1 MALMNTRFP
10 QKRTIKITLD
20 VECYDDHPMNLDNI
34 DWKKVLELEG
44 NESVSYRVKDL
55 DDIY

>member
-1 MALMNTRFP
+1 MALMTTRFP

-20 VECYDDHPMNLDNI
+20 VECYDDYPTNLDHI
-34 DWKKVLELEG
+34 DWKKVLNLEG